1 MIFLKNERGS
11 TLAITLMILVIFT
24 VLGFGLITLNTSASK
39 QFDNTEQKVQ
49 ARHYAEMS
57 LLHYKSEA
65 LNILDEHNNILKN
78 IKNGSLREEQK
89 IIAINSEN
97 NKLCT
102 KLTDP
107 IIVSKIN
114 TTDPK
119 HYDIS
124 NLTCQTNTEITLA
137 TINIMGKGKSFQGKV
152 ENIDLD
158 LLVEL
163 PGILKIGT
171 GSGSSEG
178 TGSSGNPYPTLPAP
192 PNGGTISNSWPCTNK
207 NCGSHTISNFT
218 DVSKKDGLSAKKADL
233 LFNDSLVMKSLK
245 VEPGNGL
252 NLTVKKDLFVIEK
265 LDVHNHA
272 CIAVGGNFTVNTSI
286 NSINKLYLYIYGD
299 AYLPSTIDFTS
310 VNNMI
315 YVNGDIYI
323 GGKKINPKPYN
334 SIPEKFS
341 GCGNRQAPKP
351 PVPETPGGSS
361 IPSNLDTKLISTDY
375 RY

>member
-1 MIFLKNERGS
+1 MNFLKNERGS
-11 TLAITLMILVIFT
+11 TLAITLMVLVIFT

-39 QFDNTEQKVQ
+39 QFDSTEQKVH

-65 LNILDEHNNILKN
+65 LITLEKHNNELKN
-78 IKNGSLREEQK
+78 IKNKSLTEEQK

-102 KLTDP
+102 KLTDQ

-124 NLTCQTNTEITLA
+124 NLTCQINTEITLA
-137 TINIMGKGKSFQGKV
+137 TINITGNGKSSQGKV

-163 PGILKIGT
+163 SGILKIGT
-171 GSGSSEG
+171 GNGSGEG
-178 TGSSGNPYPTLPAP
+178 TGSNGNPSPTLPSP
-192 PNGGTISNSWPCTNK
+192 PNGGTINNGWPCTDK
-207 NCGSHTISNFT
+207 NCGSHTISHFT

-252 NLTVKKDLFVIEK
+252 NLTVKKDFYLNEK

-272 CIAVGGNFTVNTSI
+272 CIAVGGNFTVKTSI
-286 NSINKLYLYIYGD
+286 NSINKFYLYIYGD

-315 YVNGDIYI
+315 YVNGDIYV
-323 GGKKINPKPYN
+323 GGKKISPKPYN
-334 SIPEKFS
+334 SIPQSFS

-351 PVPETPGGSS
+351 FVPETPGGTS

>member
-1 MIFLKNERGS
+1 MNLLKNERGS
-11 TLAITLMILVIFT
+11 TLAITLMILLIFT

-57 LLHYKSEA
+57 LLHYKSEVLTA
-65 LNILDEHNNILKN
+65 LEKHNIILKN
-78 IKNGSLREEQK
+78 YKNGSLTEDQK
-89 IIAINSEN
+89 IIAINNEN
-97 NKLCT
+97 NKLCS

-107 IIVSKIN
+107 IIVSKIK
-114 TTDPK
+114 TTNPE

-124 NLTCQTNTEITLA
+124 NLTCQTNTKITLA
-137 TINIMGKGKSFQGKV
+137 TINITGIGKSLQGKV

-158 LLVEL
+158 ILVEL

-171 GSGSSEG
+171 GNGDSAGSG
-178 TGSSGNPYPTLPAP
+178 SGNPYPTLPSP
-192 PNGGTISNSWPCTNK
+192 PSGGTISNSWPCTNK

-218 DVSKKDGLSAKKADL
+218 DVSKQVGLSAKKADL

-252 NLTVKKDLFVIEK
+252 NLTVKKDLFINEK

-272 CIAVGGNFTVNTSI
+272 CIAVGGNFTVKTSI
-286 NSINKLYLYIYGD
+286 SSINKFYLYVYGD
-299 AYLPSTIDFTS
+299 AYLPSNIDFTS

-323 GGKKINPKPYN
+323 DGKKITPKPYN
-334 SIPEKFS
+334 SIPQNFS

-351 PVPETPGGSS
+351 PLPTTPGGSS